1 MMKIKQMNSLT
12 ARHFDIRFLPEML
25 LENLPPR
32 PLAFAD
38 FGCGDGP
45 FFYILEDKG
54 FVSSAKPVY
63 AVDLQQKRLDRI
75 KSRFPSIIPL
85 QCSVES
91 VPFIPENTLDFLVS
105 TMVMEHVEDEN
116 KYLDEIRR
124 VLKPGGKAYITTVYK
139 KSWAWYFRKR
149 QGHSVLDVSH
159 LREYTN
165 LSEFKALLMKDS
177 RFKTIL
183 AFEVTGLWFSLID
196 PILSW
201 TLRKKEISK
210 LSRLHQILRFFKVPI
225 PGYFKLS
232 IIVQK

>member
-1 MMKIKQMNSLT
+1 MYSLT
-12 ARHFDIRFLPEML
+12 ARHFDIQFLPKL
-25 LENLPPR
+25 LFENLPQG

-45 FFYILEDKG
+45 LFYILEKKG
-54 FVSSAKPVY
+54 FISNAKPVY

-85 QCSVES
+85 ECSVES
-91 VPFIPENTLDFLVS
+91 VPFIPDNTLDFLVS

-124 VLKPGGKAYITTVYK
+124 VLKPGGKAYITTVFK
-139 KSWAWYFRKR
+139 KTWAWYFRKR

-165 LSEFKALLMKDS
+165 LSEFKAILMNDS
-177 RFKTIL
+177 RFTAIAAL
-183 AFEVTGLWFSLID
+183 EITRLWFQLID

-201 TLRKKEISK
+201 ALREKEQSNF
-210 LSRLHQILRFFKVPI
+210 SRLHQILHFFKVPI
-225 PGYFKLS
+225 PGYFILS
-232 IIVQK
+232 VIVQK